1 MSFSF
6 KWDSFSGGWFSYNR
20 VAKDGPGSE
29 SCACPLMW
37 SSTFPA
43 GLVNKD
49 EGRDV
54 GECLGYKLW
63 VRGVFSA
70 VAVAAENVCGMR
82 RMSSALT
89 SFGPQHGLDSAEI
102 KGIGWDLIWR

>member
-1 MSFSF
+1 MNEE
-6 KWDSFSGGWFSYNR
+6 SFSGEQCSYSR
-20 VAKDGPGSE
+20 VAKDGHGLE

-43 GLVNKD
+43 GFGPQ
-49 EGRDV
+49 GRRQRCR
-54 GECLGYKLW
+54 EYLGYKLW

-70 VAVAAENVCGMR
+70 VTVAAENVCGMR
-82 RMSSALT
+82 RIRSSART
-89 SFGPQHGLDSAEI
+89 SFRLKQGLDSVEI